1 MQLLV
6 LQNVLAAADVGGAS
20 ANAIVTAAEL
30 ARLAGAE
37 LHVVHATRETGPET
51 ERALADAVREA
62 APWAT
67 AANSV
72 ESGPPEEVIAE
83 QARRVGADVI
93 VLGPH
98 RGAPGEDRALGTTA
112 DRVVR
117 SAPVPCLVVPATLRL
132 PLREVLAPLD
142 LSEAARGALA
152 VALAWA
158 SALRQ
163 PGAAGDARTCL
174 TALHVVDGDGETA
187 ARIDAVRQEVEGV
200 RREVAGFAGV
210 RVEEVV
216 VEAADAAE
224 GILRHAA
231 ESGADLLVLGTRGQ
245 GGAAEMLGSVSSAV
259 VRRCSIPVLLVPP
272 DAWRGHADDL
282 MGGG

>member
-6 LQNVLAAADVGGAS
+6 LQNVLAAADLGGAS
-20 ANAIVTAAEL
+20 ADAIVTAAEL

-37 LHVVHATRETGPET
+37 LHVVHAVHETGREA
-51 ERALADAVREA
+51 ERALASALREA
-62 APWAT
+62 APWAAAAT
-67 AANSV
+67 AV

-98 RGAPGEDRALGTTA
+98 RGVPGEDRALGSTA

-117 SAPVPCLVVPATLRL
+117 SAPVPCLVVPAPLRL
-132 PLREVLAPLD
+132 PLREVLAPVD
-142 LSEAARGALA
+142 LSESARGALA

-174 TALHVVDGDGETA
+174 TALHVVNGDGEA
-187 ARIDAVRQEVEGV
+187 GARADAVRREVEGV

-216 VEAADAAE
+216 EKADDAAD
-224 GILRHAA
+224 GILRRAA

-245 GGAAEMLGSVSSAV
+245 GGAGEMLGSVSSAV
-259 VRRCSIPVLLVPP
+259 VRRCSVPVLLVPP
-272 DAWRGHADDL
+272 DAWRGRADDL